1 MISVIG
7 WCGMEVSAGGSRLG
21 VLQRSGTEPRGMI
34 SEVGR
39 NGHVWRAGGSEV
51 GGGGER
57 S

>member
-21 VLQRSGTEPRGMI
+21 VLQSSGIEPRGVI
-34 SEVGR
+34 RRVGG
-39 NGHVWRAGGSEV
+39 NGHVWRVEGSEV

>member
-1 MISVIG
+1 
-7 WCGMEVSAGGSRLG
+7 MEVSAGGSRLG

-34 SEVGR
+34 SGVGG